1 MNLKKIVVAALV
13 AILLITP
20 LAGANVSTIDETQ
33 EVGIFEHLDS
43 ILPEDAYFYDSDG
56 KKVNIK
62 ELVEKAPTIIA
73 PVYFTC
79 PSVCNILQSSLVNL
93 IPQLSLIPNKD
104 YQILSISFD
113 ENDTVEIAKNKKKNF
128 MMALNNEFPEDA
140 WRFLTGDRENIKK
153 IMDAI
158 GFKFKR
164 VDKDF
169 LHSVAVVIVSTDG
182 KIVRYIYG
190 TRILP
195 FDITMAI
202 TEAEKG
208 KSGLSIKRVI
218 SYCFSYDPNGKKYVF
233 NVMKVSGTIIIVGL
247 IGMFLILVFTGKK
260 RKARG
265 KYE

>member
-1 MNLKKIVVAALV
+1 MKLREIVTAALV
-13 AILLITP
+13 AILLAIP
-20 LAGANVSTIDETQ
+20 LAGANGGTVDETQ

-43 ILPEDAYFYDSDG
+43 FIPDDTYFYDSDG
-56 KKVNIK
+56 NKVNIK
-62 ELVEKAPTIIA
+62 ELVKKAPTIVA

-79 PSVCNILQSSLVNL
+79 PNVCNILQSSLVNL
-93 IPQLSLIPNKD
+93 ISQLSLTPNKD

-113 ENDTVEIAKNKKKNF
+113 ENDTVEIAKNKKKNY

-140 WRFLTGDRENIKK
+140 WKFLTGDRENIKK
-153 IMDAI
+153 FMDAI

-202 TEAEKG
+202 TEAQKG
-208 KSGLSIKRVI
+208 VSGLSIKRVI
-218 SYCFSYDPNGKKYVF
+218 SYCFSYDPEGKKYVF
-233 NVMKVSGTIIIVGL
+233 NVMKVSGTIIIAVL
-247 IGMFLILVFTGKK
+247 VAMFLILVFTGKK